1 MAFMGRNNNK
11 RHLALQILFLTIVVI
26 VLFFGLRPKDWPISN
41 NIRCLP
47 GENSLSFR
55 NPSIAYVEDVRIFT
69 NKNHSDE
76 FTLQLVVSPEKLVRR
91 GFRPILTLHD
101 GDDSHQLAIWHWG
114 ASVIVMNGDDY
125 DYSKKSPRIT
135 ARDALTPGN
144 PSFITVTSNNLGS
157 RLFINGSLA
166 NEMNNWKI
174 TIPHAGRKLRLTL
187 GNSIYGKHGWD
198 GEIFGLSLHRNAFSP
213 ERVKYQYDKWLS
225 QQVFVPEP
233 KDDLVFLYTFRD
245 CDDNFIPEQTGR
257 NQPLLIPARP
267 IMVKKKILSPP
278 WNNFYSSS
286 SFFIDAL
293 LNLIGFI
300 PLGAVTYCWLQ
311 QLYSLSRRHAALA
324 TVLCCFAISLSM
336 ELLQIWIPGRSST
349 LLDLILNTLGAWLG
363 VIFLDII
370 RVKCPNFYLRNFLRP
385 S

>member
-1 MAFMGRNNNK
+1 MAFMRKKNKK
-11 RHLALQILFLTIVVI
+11 RHFALQILFLTIVVI

-41 NIRCLP
+41 NILCLP

-55 NPSIAYVEDVRIFT
+55 NPSIAYVDDVSIFT

-76 FTLQLVVSPEKLVRR
+76 FTLQLIASPEKLVRR

-101 GDDSHQLAIWHWG
+101 GDDSRQLTIWHWG

-135 ARDALTPGN
+135 AIDALTPGT

-157 RLFINGSLA
+157 RLFINGRLA
-166 NEMNNWKI
+166 SESNNWKT

-198 GEIFGLSLHRNAFSP
+198 GEIFGLALHRNAFSP
-213 ERVKYQYDKWLS
+213 ERVKHQYDKWLS
-225 QQVFVPEP
+225 EQVLVAGP

-245 CDDNFIPEQTGR
+245 CDDNVIPEQTGR
-257 NQPLLIPARP
+257 NQPLLIPSRP
-267 IMVKKKILSPP
+267 IMIKKKILSTP
-278 WNNFYSSS
+278 WHNFYSSS
-286 SFFIDAL
+286 SFYIDAF

-300 PLGAVTYCWLQ
+300 PLGAVTYYWLQ
-311 QLYSLSRRHAALA
+311 QSYSLPRRHAALVI
-324 TVLCCFAISLSM
+324 VLCCFVISLSM
-336 ELLQIWIPGRSST
+336 ELLQVWIPGRSST

-370 RVKCPNFYLRNFLRP
+370 RVKCPKNL
-385 S
+385 SS